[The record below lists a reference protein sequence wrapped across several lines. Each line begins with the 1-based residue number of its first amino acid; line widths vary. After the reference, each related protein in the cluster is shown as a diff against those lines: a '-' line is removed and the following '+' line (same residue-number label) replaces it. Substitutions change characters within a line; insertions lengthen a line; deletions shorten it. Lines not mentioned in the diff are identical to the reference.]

1 MKRIFFLNRFY
12 APDHSATSQLVSDVA
27 AYLASCGHE
36 IHVITSRQLYD
47 DPQARLPPE
56 ETIQGVRIH
65 RIATTQFGRSK
76 LVGRAIDYLSFYA
89 STWRKL
95 RTATQPGDVL
105 VAMTDPPLISVVA
118 MRVAG
123 RRRVLLVNWL
133 QDIYPEIAVQLGVP
147 FLKGPIAIESRL
159 SARP

>member
-36 IHVITSRQLYD
+36 IHVITSRPSLTTIPAGPSPARRD
-47 DPQARLPPE
+47 DPGGAE
-56 ETIQGVRIH
+56 FH

-118 MRVAG
+118 MGVAG

-147 FLKGPIAIESRL
+147 FLTQSSLA
-159 SARP
+159 